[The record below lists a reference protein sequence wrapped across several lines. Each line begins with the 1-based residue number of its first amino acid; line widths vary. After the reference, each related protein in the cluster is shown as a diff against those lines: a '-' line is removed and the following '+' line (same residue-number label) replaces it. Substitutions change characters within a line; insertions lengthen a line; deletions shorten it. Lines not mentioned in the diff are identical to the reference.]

1 MANTPKDPTLI
12 FNLGVSKSTTL
23 SFQDAKPLH
32 EPSTTLRFDKDFVA
46 PSTILRF
53 GNEEAAPNILVSSVK
68 PALAFGDTVV
78 RYGVVAINTGSINSL
93 AFGVPSIRNNAYAV
107 YAKSITPEQ
116 FNKPT
121 IYNHDTYT
129 KLAGIDSAI
138 YGRAYVQGGVKYSI
152 TYGFDASAFTKPLV
166 TNTKADQYANPK
178 SIDALEIG
186 SIKVTPAIL
195 HTQAIYS
202 QAFGV
207 QHRVGFIPTLKP
219 DGLSH
224 TKWGNTTIWDHTRPL
239 NVIGFN
245 SFDSGY
251 AKVFDPMRRIYTPSL
266 ITSAIFGDTAIR
278 NKNAFIKARGIDDGY
293 VSTWTVVAN
302 IDRTLAHSGSNYLAF
317 GATNVRNKTPSI
329 FVSSIDAPAFNTPAI
344 GYRQRT
350 VKPTGFDRL
359 ALGKPL
365 VIKTPELAPKGLLA
379 YQSGQT
385 TISNKIRTI
394 KLDGFD
400 HARYGEKHTVWLR
413 VRLLTPLSWVSNL
426 NGRAVLTHNVR
437 ELIAGGYDSARY
449 GTAWASFS
457 PRSIAP
463 QSIFKEYPTRH
474 LVGRLQTVEPVGYIA
489 TLFGTRIIP
498 VAQTLYPLGFAER
511 FGLPVIDWYTR
522 QLFAKGFFTG
532 AEYQALRWGYTHVY
546 NSVQYIKQESDLTGG
561 LAPPKWSD
569 WQSIENRNKRIGVT
583 GFQSQRFGY
592 TKIDNNA
599 ELLLPIGIKPPIIGG
614 GMVAGAIRHI
624 TPAGMEAPYFGSYSS
639 IYNDARIMAHKGG
652 VHSTYGKPLVENNRR
667 YFKGI
672 GRFDSLEISAPM
684 ISYAIRTIRFDE
696 RYGIAP
702 PQINLPVIDNH
713 TKYVECVGFES
724 NRTGLPTLFIHFNII
739 YPKWRQLTR
748 YGEGRVYNLTP
759 EMRTYGHD
767 SIEFGVTAIR
777 TQWRKVGAM
786 GDTATLFG
794 KHYISDRTKT
804 IGSQGWLDTKLSQKH
819 IVINTGAPL
828 FTEQKIN
835 LDKYGIKVPDVSP
848 QYLQV
853 PNPGLN
859 QNVIYVVQ
867 AKPNT
872 LFGDT
877 VVRANS
883 INLNDGS
890 GIATRNF
897 GDGNRIELKN
907 RAITFNGDKEQVIQS
922 VVRVGQP
929 RMSPHTIY
937 APYEAPSQA
946 QTNHPESAHDGRAP
960 HYVDFWTSKGVGV
973 VVGNPKVENQNRYI
987 RAYGSDSMVI
997 GNQRAYLKAIVVNLD
1012 KNGITA
1018 GRAGVPKIPFTRQD
1032 LLFRDQSVS
1041 TLAVGNP
1048 SVISTWSNIDNA
1060 GGISM
1065 PAIPKHEVQL
1075 KHRWVKPIGYSNLS
1089 MGASKYQDSPYMWQ
1103 GLRVGAHVPT
1113 KISAGDTSI
1122 FGTAFIS
1129 ARVRGISIEGI
1140 DSFISEYDVDS
1151 FADRMK
1157 VHRGRPL
1164 PTPIDRLTTEGFNA
1178 YKSGIANI
1186 GHGQRYI
1193 RPDGNSDQLR
1203 KGGYHA

>member
-1 MANTPKDPTLI
+1 MPTSIYKPYNLTFKYDATPSPSDL
-12 FNLGVSKSTTL
+12 SKPYDLSATYMEEVGPSVQYLPLTGISSTTGIG
-23 SFQDAKPLH
+23 S
-32 EPSTTLRFDKDFVA
+32 
-46 PSTILRF
+46 
-53 GNEEAAPNILVSSVK
+53 PNLK
-68 PALAFGDTVV
+68 NQ
-78 RYGVVAINTGSINSL
+78 YHAIG
-93 AFGVPSIRNNAYAV
+93 AV
-107 YAKSITPEQ
+107 SITPEKL
-116 FNKPT
+116 NKPT
-121 IYNHDTYT
+121 IYNYDTYT
-129 KLAGIDSAI
+129 KLAGIDSVI
-138 YGRAYVQGGVKYSI
+138 YGRPFVQGGVKHL
-152 TYGFDASAFTKPLV
+152 KPKGYEATTIPKPIV
-166 TNTKADQYANPK
+166 INTMADQYAKPK
-178 SIDALEIG
+178 GIIA
-186 SIKVTPAIL
+186 PAIDRPIVRPYIA
-195 HTQAIYS
+195 HPKGIYS

-207 QHRVGFIPTLKP
+207 QHRIGFIPTLKP

-224 TKWGNTTIWDHTRPL
+224 SKWGNTTIWDHTRPL
-239 NVIGFN
+239 NVTGFN

-251 AKVFDPMRRIYTPSL
+251 AKVFDPMRRLHVPSL
-266 ITSAIFGDTAIR
+266 ITSAIFGDTSARNVSRFISAIGI
-278 NKNAFIKARGIDDGY
+278 NAGGFSDY
-293 VSTWTVVAN
+293 N
-302 IDRTLAHSGSNYLAF
+302 TLENVNRYCYPIGVDSLAF
-317 GATNVRNKTPSI
+317 GTTDVRNKTPSI
-329 FVSSIDAPAFNTPAI
+329 FISSIDAPAFNAPAI

-359 ALGKPL
+359 VLGKPL
-365 VIKTPELAPKGLLA
+365 VIKTPELVPKGFLA

-400 HARYGEKHTVWLR
+400 HAKYGEKHTVWLR

-426 NGRAVLTHNVR
+426 NGRAVLTRNVR
-437 ELIAGGYDSARY
+437 ELIADGYDSARY

-457 PRSIAP
+457 LRSIAP

-498 VAQTLYPLGFAER
+498 VSQSLYPLGFAER
-511 FGLPVIDWYTR
+511 FGLPVIDWYAR

-599 ELLLPIGIKPPIIGG
+599 DPLLPMGIKPPISGG

-624 TPAGMEAPYFGSYSS
+624 TPAGMEAPYFGSYNS
-639 IYNDARIMAHKGG
+639 IYNDARIVDNKGG
-652 VHSTYGKPLVENNRR
+652 VHSTYGKPLVESNRR

-672 GRFDSLEISAPM
+672 GRFESLEISEPM
-684 ISYAIRTIRFDE
+684 ISYAIRALRFDE
-696 RYGIAP
+696 RYGIVP

-724 NRTGLPTLFIHFNII
+724 SRTGLPTLFIHFNII
-739 YPKWRQLTR
+739 HPKWRQLTR

-777 TQWRKVGAM
+777 TQWRNVTTM

-794 KHYISDRTKT
+794 KLYISDRTKT

-819 IVINTGAPL
+819 VVINTGAPL

-835 LDKYGIKVPDVSP
+835 LHNRGIKVPDVSP
-848 QYLQV
+848 RYLQV
-853 PNPGLN
+853 PEPGLN
-859 QNVIYVVQ
+859 QNVIYVRQ
-867 AKPNT
+867 NNPNT

-883 INLNDGS
+883 ILLDSGM

-897 GDGNRIELKN
+897 GDGNRIELKD
-907 RAITFNGDKEQVIQS
+907 RAIVLDESHVIRS
-922 VVRVGQP
+922 KIAVGTP
-929 RMSPHTIY
+929 RLSPHTIY
-937 APYEAPSQA
+937 APYEAPPQA
-946 QTNHPESAHDGRAP
+946 RRNHPMGDRSP
-960 HYVDFWTSKGVGV
+960 HYIDEYTDKGVGV
-973 VVGNPKVENQNRYI
+973 ALGRPKVENQNRYI
-987 RAYGSDSMVI
+987 AAKGRDSLTI
-997 GNQRAYLKAIVVNLD
+997 GNQRTYLKAIVVNLN

-1018 GRAGVPKIPFTRQD
+1018 GRTGVPKIPFTRQD
-1032 LLFRDQSVS
+1032 LLFRNQSVD
-1041 TLAVGNP
+1041 TLVVGKP

-1060 GGISM
+1060 GGIPM

-1075 KHRWVKPIGYSNLS
+1075 KHRWVKPIGYSALL
-1089 MGASKYQDSPYMWQ
+1089 MGARKYQDNPYMWQ

-1113 KISAGDTSI
+1113 KIGMGDTSI
-1122 FGTAFIS
+1122 YGTAFIS
-1129 ARVRGISIEGI
+1129 ERVREIPVVGI

-1151 FADRMK
+1151 FANRMK

-1178 YKSGIANI
+1178 YQSGTANI

-1193 RPDGNSDQLR
+1193 RPDGNSDQFR

>member
-1 MANTPKDPTLI
+1 MPTSIYKPYNLAFKYDATPSPSDLSKPYDLSVTYLEEVGPSAQYLPLI
-12 FNLGVSKSTTL
+12 GI
-23 SFQDAKPLH
+23 A
-32 EPSTTLRFDKDFVA
+32 
-46 PSTILRF
+46 STIDVGNPSLRNQYQVI
-53 GNEEAAPNILVSSVK
+53 G
-68 PALAFGDTVV
+68 
-78 RYGVVAINTGSINSL
+78 
-93 AFGVPSIRNNAYAV
+93 
-107 YAKSITPEQ
+107 AKSITPEQ

-121 IYNHDTYT
+121 IYNYDTYT
-129 KLAGIDSAI
+129 KLAGIDSVI
-138 YGRAYVQGGVKYSI
+138 YGRAYVQGGVKYSVA
-152 TYGFDASAFTKPLV
+152 YGFDASAFTKPLV
-166 TNTKADQYANPK
+166 VNTKAEQYAKPK
-178 SIDALEIG
+178 GIDA
-186 SIKVTPAIL
+186 PAIERPIVRPYIA
-195 HTQAIYS
+195 HTVGFYS

-207 QHRVGFIPTLKP
+207 QHSIGFIPTLKP

-224 TKWGNTTIWDHTRPL
+224 TKWGSTTAWYRIRQVSGID
-239 NVIGFN
+239 GFE

-317 GATNVRNKTPSI
+317 GTTDVRNKTPSI
-329 FVSSIDAPAFNTPAI
+329 FVSSIDAPAFNIPAI

-359 ALGKPL
+359 VLGKPL

-400 HARYGEKHTVWLR
+400 HAKYGEKHTVWLR

-426 NGRAVLTHNVR
+426 NGRAVLTRNVR

-463 QSIFKEYPTRH
+463 QSIFKEFPTRH
-474 LVGRLQTVEPVGYIA
+474 LVGRLQTVAPAGYIA

-624 TPAGMEAPYFGSYSS
+624 TPAGMEAPYFGSYNS
-639 IYNDARIMAHKGG
+639 IYNDARIVAHKGG
-652 VHSTYGKPLVENNRR
+652 VHSTYGKPLVESNRR
-667 YFKGI
+667 YFKNI
-672 GRFDSLEISAPM
+672 GRLNSLEISEPM
-684 ISYAIRTIRFDE
+684 ISYAVRTLSFDE

-724 NRTGLPTLFIHFNII
+724 SRTGLPTLFIHFNII

-777 TQWRKVGAM
+777 TQWRNVTTM

-835 LDKYGIKVPDVSP
+835 LDRYGIAVPDVSP
-848 QYLQV
+848 KYLQV
-853 PNPGLN
+853 PEPNLN
-859 QNVIYVVQ
+859 QNVIYVRQ
-867 AKPNT
+867 DKPNT
-872 LFGDT
+872 LFGSA

-883 INLNDGS
+883 ILLDS
-890 GIATRNF
+890 GMGIYTRNF
-897 GDGNRIELKN
+897 GNDNRIELKN
-907 RAITFNGDKEQVIQS
+907 RAIVLSDTDKIQS
-922 VVRVGQP
+922 QVQLGKP
-929 RMSPHTIY
+929 RLSPHTIY
-937 APYEAPSQA
+937 APYEAPDQA
-946 QTNHPESAHDGRAP
+946 INNHLTGGKTPP
-960 HYVDFWTSKGVGV
+960 HYIDYYTPKGVGV
-973 VVGNPKVENQNRYI
+973 ALGTPKVENQNRYI
-987 RAYGSDSMVI
+987 RARGSDSMVI
-997 GNQRAYLKAIVVNLD
+997 GRPRAYLKAIVVSLNR
-1012 KNGITA
+1012 NGITA

-1032 LLFRDQSVS
+1032 LSFRNQSVN

-1103 GLRVGAHVPT
+1103 GLRVGANVPT

-1140 DSFISEYDVDS
+1140 DSFVSEYDVNS

-1164 PTPIDRLTTEGFNA
+1164 PTPSDRLTTEGFNA
-1178 YKSGIANI
+1178 YQSGTANI

-1193 RPDGNSDQLR
+1193 RPDGNSDQFR